1 MTEISQELMD
11 MINAPERIGVLA
23 TADPNGRPNIAYFGS
38 LRMNPDQSMVMGLGN
53 NRTLANLKA
62 NGVAAFMCLASAP
75 VSFETAAARL
85 YLKVKDIDT
94 EGAVLKGVRD
104 AIAAKAGEAA
114 AKMIAAGVT
123 FEVTEVRGLVDMG

>member
-1 MTEISQELMD
+1 MVEITQEVMD

-23 TADPNGRPNIAYFGS
+23 TSDDQGRPNVAYFGS
-38 LRMNPDQSMVMGLGN
+38 LRMNPDKSMTMGLGN
-53 NRTLANLKA
+53 NRTLANLKT
-62 NGVAAFMCLASAP
+62 NGVAAFMCLSAAP
-75 VSFETAAARL
+75 VAFDTPAARL

-94 EGAVLKGVRD
+94 DGPVLAAVRD

-114 AKMIAAGVT
+114 AQMISAGVT